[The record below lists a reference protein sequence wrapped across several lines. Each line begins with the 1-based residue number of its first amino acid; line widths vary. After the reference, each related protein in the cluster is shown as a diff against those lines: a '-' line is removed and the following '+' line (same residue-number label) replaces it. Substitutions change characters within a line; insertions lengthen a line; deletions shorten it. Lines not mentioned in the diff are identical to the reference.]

1 MKNVK
6 WILIVLLFLNMGNTM
21 AQKMDSAKL
30 SHHGHGMAMYGISNL
45 TEDQKK
51 KIKELKTP
59 LNKEVLPLKN
69 QLAEKKAHLKTLQT
83 AEKADLK
90 SINST
95 IDEMTQLQSQIMKKH
110 AAHTQAIR
118 SILTDDQRIAFDMR
132 ASSGRKFHQHRRMS
146 SEHSKRG

>member
-1 MKNVK
+1 MKNLK
-6 WILIVLLFLNMGNTM
+6 WLLITLLFLSSTRMM
-21 AQKMDSAKL
+21 AQKGDTTKSR
-30 SHHGHGMAMYGISNL
+30 HYGHRTAMYGIPNL

-51 KIKELKTP
+51 KIQDLKTP
-59 LNKEVLPLKN
+59 LHKEILPLKN
-69 QLAEKKAHLKTLQT
+69 QLAEKKVHLKTLQT

-95 IDEMTQLQSQIMKKH
+95 IDEMTQLQSQIMKKR

-132 ASSGRKFHQHRRMS
+132 ASSGKKFHHYRKMS
-146 SEHSKRG
+146 SEHRRG

>member
-1 MKNVK
+1 M
-6 WILIVLLFLNMGNTM
+6 LLFLNAGNMM
-21 AQKMDSAKL
+21 AQKKDSLKS
-30 SHHGHGMAMYGISNL
+30 SHHGHQMASMYGIPNL
-45 TEDQKK
+45 PEDQKK

-59 LNKEVLPLKN
+59 LHKEVLPLKN

-95 IDEMTQLQSQIMKKH
+95 IDEMTQLQSQIMKKN

-118 SILTDDQRIAFDMR
+118 SILTDEQRIAFDMR
-132 ASSGRKFHQHRRMS
+132 ASTGRKFHQHRRMS